1 MDNVSKII
9 QTNFERLSRA
19 NYLNSIGN
27 ISYDLRLNSIIES
40 ASQMSKIFN
49 GYNSSFDALNKSL
62 ISTIDQYRRSISN
75 ATWGGNPMDALT
87 QPVSSMSVALQHM
100 STGLEHL
107 PAFSVLQTRIFEQ
120 PDLMS
125 YLHEAI
131 DSQIDTSLWDYF
143 DSLEDD
149 LEVTIDNAIVEEI
162 LEISKSSDIKE
173 QFKTFIAEKGKVGL
187 EVLKRIFLA
196 LLSTFLIGLFNH
208 CCEPIYQSIEYFI
221 LRPIESV
228 ENAKPKEIPPNTE
241 LHLWGDLENDFIEIT
256 GQLDGEEFYGYIS
269 KADLETKSKK
279 ISGEVTLE
287 HLLFINHL
295 TKLFSEHWDLDPDV
309 VYLFFNQETNLV
321 NSYILEHY
329 EVLKEMDDEKLISVV
344 EVHCKESEITIPKL
358 REE

>member
-9 QTNFERLSRA
+9 QTNFERLCRA
-19 NYLNSIGN
+19 NYLSSIGN
-27 ISYDLRLNSIIES
+27 ISYDSGLSHIIES
-40 ASQMSKIFN
+40 ASQMNKIFN
-49 GYNSSFDALNKSL
+49 GYNSSFDALN
-62 ISTIDQYRRSISN
+62 RSIIPALEQYNSRVSN
-75 ATWGGNPMDALT
+75 MTSGFNQMNVLT
-87 QPVSSMSVALQHM
+87 QPISSMGVALQHVSM
-100 STGLEHL
+100 SLEHL
-107 PAFSVLQTRIFEQ
+107 PAFSALQTRIFEQ

-149 LEVTIDNAIVEEI
+149 SEVIIDNTIVEEI
-162 LEISKSSDIKE
+162 LEISKSSDIKK
-173 QFKTFIAEKGKVGL
+173 QFNIFIAEKGKVGL
-187 EVLKRIFLA
+187 EILKRIFLA

-208 CCEPIYQSIEYFI
+208 CCEPIYQSIESFI

-228 ENAKPKEIPPNTE
+228 ENAEPKEIPPNTE
-241 LHLWGDLENDFIEIT
+241 LHLWGNFENDFIEIT

-269 KADLETKSKK
+269 KEDLEAKSKK
-279 ISGEVTLE
+279 ISGEVTLD

-295 TKLFSEHWDLDPDV
+295 TNIFSEYWGLEPDV
-309 VYLFFNQETNLV
+309 VYSFFNQEINLV

-329 EVLKEMDDEKLISVV
+329 EVLKELDDEELINVV
-344 EVHCKESEITIPKL
+344 ETYCKENEITIPKL